1 MKTINS
7 IRIRTQSGLTL
18 QVPVENCDDREAA
31 TIFID
36 NVPYHIERM
45 PKALL
50 CKEYKIDT
58 EPDYD
63 PQTDNANRCVMVAP
77 FGQK

>member
-7 IRIRTQSGLTL
+7 IRIRTKGGLTL
-18 QVPVENCDDREAA
+18 EVPLENCGDREAA

-45 PKALL
+45 PKSLL
-50 CKEYKIDT
+50 CEEYKVDT
-58 EPDYD
+58 EPGYD
-63 PQTDNANRCVMVAP
+63 PQTDDANHCVMVAP
-77 FGQK
+77 FSQK